1 MKLRIEVNEEDLKLM
16 VVQYINDRLPTSTDA
31 VTTENVDF
39 TVQSK
44 ENYRANT
51 WEVGKM
57 RVIVERDM

>member
-1 MKLRIEVNEEDLKLM
+1 MKLRIEVNENDLKQM
-16 VVQYINDRLPTSTDA
+16 VVNHINNQLPTNVEE
-31 VTTENVDF
+31 VTVENVDF

-51 WEVGKM
+51 WEVGKL